1 MIKDVKVYL
10 SDILDSITLIE
21 SYMSGIDYDHFLIN
35 RQVQD
40 AVVKRFEVIGEAVKR
55 LDKDFRD
62 IHPELPWKGMIGLRD
77 IFVHDYDKV
86 ILEELWKLINN
97 GDLQSVKEQVI
108 KVLANI

>member
-40 AVVKRFEVIGEAVKR
+40 AVVKRFEIIGEAV
-55 LDKDFRD
+55 
-62 IHPELPWKGMIGLRD
+62 
-77 IFVHDYDKV
+77 
-86 ILEELWKLINN
+86 N
-97 GDLQSVKEQVI
+97 GASSTRR
-108 KVLANI
+108 

>member
-77 IFVHDYDKV
+77 ILVHDYDKV

>member
-40 AVVKRFEVIGEAVKR
+40 AVVKRFEVIGEAV
-55 LDKDFRD
+55 
-62 IHPELPWKGMIGLRD
+62 
-77 IFVHDYDKV
+77 
-86 ILEELWKLINN
+86 N
-97 GDLQSVKEQVI
+97 GASSTRR
-108 KVLANI
+108 